1 MIACLSCLLAGVA
14 SAAPLLQNAS
24 FEADRYSVWPGTAAG
39 NGKTITGW
47 SYSGNAGVNPLWK
60 NPQAQKGPD
69 SPFHDNGAIPDGKQL
84 AFIQGPGKLSQ
95 KVGGFEQGH
104 RYVVGFRENARIQR
118 QGDQWPQVRVT
129 LGGQVIVSPHEVTPI
144 ARKDDFG
151 TPFYRVES
159 APFIAPSSGEFELVI
174 ETVQESRTTTILLD
188 AVAIREVGER

>member
-1 MIACLSCLLAGVA
+1 MHWLIAALVA
-14 SAAPLLQNAS
+14 NLTAAPMLQNPS
-24 FEADRYSVWPGTAAG
+24 FEADRYSVSPGTANG

-60 NPQAQKGPD
+60 NPQTQKGPD

-95 KVGGFEQGH
+95 EVGGFEQGH
-104 RYVVGFRENARIQR
+104 RYIVGFRENARIQH

-144 ARKDDFG
+144 ARKDDL
-151 TPFYRVES
+151 TVPFYRVES
-159 APFIAPSSGEFELVI
+159 AVFTAPTTGEFELAI

-188 AVAIREVGER
+188 AVEIREVGER